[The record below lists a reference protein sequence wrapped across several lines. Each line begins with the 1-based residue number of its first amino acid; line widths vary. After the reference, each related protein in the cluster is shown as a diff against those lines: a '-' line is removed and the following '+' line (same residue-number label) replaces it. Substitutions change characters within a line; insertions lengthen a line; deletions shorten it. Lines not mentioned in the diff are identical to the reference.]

1 MYKIKNRYFLWCAC
15 LLLAGMFSGCAKELN
30 QVPQSTANQGA
41 VFGSIQ
47 GLQLYAN
54 SFYDNGLP
62 GVLNGN
68 EIYKVDAELS
78 DYGAQSSTPTYLQ
91 QGAYTSRTT
100 PTSLWSWTPLR
111 NINYFIQGL
120 ATSPVDAADKANFMG
135 LAKFFRAYFY
145 FNMVQLY
152 GNVPWVN
159 TPLSTTDSALY
170 GPRAPRT
177 LIIDSVVAD
186 LQYAATHITAV
197 ADPTCST
204 ITRYTAYG
212 LLSRVCLYEGT
223 FEKYQTSYGLTANAN
238 QFLQEAVAAAQAVID
253 SGGFSLYTGAGTS
266 PNGSYRSL
274 FNSNSVIPQEIMLS
288 DICSQ
293 SLAVTNDANWF
304 FTSATYGN
312 RFSFIR
318 SFINTYLNIDG
329 TPFTNTPGYDTMT
342 FIHETQNRDMRLQQT
357 IRTPGYQRTN
367 NGTVVA
373 APPVFSYTYTGYQ
386 PIKWLLQDETFD
398 QAANNTNSL
407 CLMRYAE
414 ILLNYAEAREELG
427 QLTSADWVMTIGALR
442 SRAGITG
449 GLTAPPVAVDPY
461 LQANYFP
468 DISDPALLEIRRERG
483 IELCLE
489 GFRFNDLARWNHG
502 ELLTKTWNGFY
513 VPALNQPMDLNGD
526 GIPDVC
532 FYQTTPP
539 ANPISGVTYI
549 NVAAAISSGVNPQ
562 TLSGGTLGELNWLDN
577 VPRAWQSYEYLYP
590 IPYSQLL
597 LNPNLQQNPGW
608 Q

>member
-1 MYKIKNRYFLWCAC
+1 MYKIKNRYCLWFAC
-15 LLLAGMFSGCAKELN
+15 LSLAILSGGCAKELN
-30 QVPQSTANQGA
+30 QVPQATASQGA
-41 VFGSIQ
+41 VFGSVQ

-54 SFYDNGLP
+54 SFYSNLP
-62 GVLNGN
+62 GILSGN
-68 EIYKVDAELS
+68 EIYKVDANLS
-78 DYGAQSSTPTYLQ
+78 DYGAQSSCPSFLQ

-100 PTSLWSWTPLR
+100 PTGLWNWTPLR

-120 ATSPVDAADKANFMG
+120 ATSPVDEADKENFLG

-159 TPLSTTDSALY
+159 TPLSPTDSALY

-177 LIIDSVVAD
+177 LIMDSVVAD
-186 LQYAATHITAV
+186 LQYAAAHITMK
-197 ADPTCST
+197 ADATTSQV
-204 ITRYTAYG
+204 TRFTAYG

-223 FEKYQTSYGLTANAN
+223 FEKYQGSYGLTANAN
-238 QFLQEAVAAAQAVID
+238 QFLQGAVTAAQAVID
-253 SGGFSLYTGAGTS
+253 SGGFSLYTGGGTS
-266 PNGSYRSL
+266 PNGSYRQL
-274 FNSNSVIPQEIMLS
+274 FNSTTAIPQEIMLAAIS
-288 DICSQ
+288 SQ
-293 SLAVTNDANWF
+293 SLAVLNDANWF
-304 FTSATYGN
+304 FTSATYGD

-318 SFINTYLNIDG
+318 TFINTYLNIDG
-329 TPFTNTPGYDTMT
+329 TPFTSVPGYDTMT
-342 FIHETQNRDMRLQQT
+342 FAHETQGRDMRLGQT
-357 IRTPGYQRTN
+357 IRTPGYTRTN
-367 NGTVVA
+367 NNVPVV

-386 PIKWLLQDETFD
+386 PIKWLLQDQSYD
-398 QAANNTNSL
+398 NGQLGINNI

-427 QLTSADWVMTIGALR
+427 QLTPADWAMTIGALR
-442 SRAGITG
+442 ARAGITG
-449 GLTAPPVAVDPY
+449 GLTAPPAAVDPY

-502 ELLTKTWNGFY
+502 ELLTKTWNGIY

-526 GIPDVC
+526 GVPDIS

-549 NVAAAISSGVNPQ
+549 NVAPTISAGVNPQ
-562 TLSGGTLGELNWLDN
+562 ILANGTYGELHWLDN
-577 VPRAWQSYEYLYP
+577 IPRVWQPYMYLYP